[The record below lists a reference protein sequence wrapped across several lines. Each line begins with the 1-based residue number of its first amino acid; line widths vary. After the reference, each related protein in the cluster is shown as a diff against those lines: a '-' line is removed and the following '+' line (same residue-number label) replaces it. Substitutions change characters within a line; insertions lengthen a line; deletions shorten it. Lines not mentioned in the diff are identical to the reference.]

1 MKDLIPTIKIT
12 NYAGVSSIKDGMK
25 SNAYS
30 KVEREKKPSWI
41 RMTANQ
47 VNQNYSLIKNKVKN
61 LNLSTVCEEAKCPNL
76 SECWSRGTAT
86 FMLMGDTCTRACQF
100 CSVNTGNPKGW
111 LDKDEP
117 RKIAETIALMS
128 LKYIVLTCVN
138 RDDISDGGAQHFA
151 ETVEAIK
158 KLSPETEVEVLTSDF
173 NGAYESIK
181 TVVNSPIKVFAQN
194 IETVERLTYP
204 IRDPRAGYSKTL
216 QVLKNAKEINPN
228 MITKSS
234 VILGLG
240 EKEEEIYQTF
250 EDLRKHDVDIV
261 TLGQYLRPT
270 LNHHPID
277 RWVTP
282 EEFDL
287 YRKEGLKYGF
297 LEVISSPMARSSYRA
312 ERALDLNNAGIK
324 I

>member
-25 SNAYS
+25 SNTYS

-117 RKIAETIALMS
+117 KKIAETIALMS

-151 ETVEAIK
+151 DTVEAIK

-194 IETVERLTYP
+194 IETVERLTPP

-234 VILGLG
+234 IILGLG

-282 EEFDL
+282 EEFDF

>member
-1 MKDLIPTIKIT
+1 MRDLIPTVKIT
-12 NYAGVSSIKDGMK
+12 NHAGVKSIKDGMK
-25 SNAYS
+25 SNSYS
-30 KVEREKKPSWI
+30 NIEREKKPSWI

-47 VNQNYSLIKNKVKN
+47 ANQNYTLIKNKVKH

-111 LDKDEP
+111 LDKEEP
-117 RKIAETIALMS
+117 SKIAETIAIMD

-151 ETVEAIK
+151 DTVNAIK
-158 KLSPETEVEVLTSDF
+158 KLSPKTEVEVLTSDF
-173 NGAYESIK
+173 NGAYDSVE

-194 IETVERLTYP
+194 IETVERLTHP
-204 IRDPRAGYSKTL
+204 IRDPRAGYKKTL
-216 QVLKNAKEINPN
+216 DVLQMAKEINAD

-234 VILGLG
+234 IILGLG

-250 EDLRKHDVDIV
+250 KDLRDHSVDIV

-287 YRKEGLKYGF
+287 YRKVGLKYGF

-312 ERALDLNNAGIK
+312 ERALDFNNAGLK
-324 I
+324 V

>member
-1 MKDLIPTIKIT
+1 MRDLIPTVKIT
-12 NYAGVSSIKDGMK
+12 NHAGVKSIKDGMK
-25 SNAYS
+25 SNSYS
-30 KVEREKKPSWI
+30 NIEREKKPSWI

-47 VNQNYSLIKNKVKN
+47 ANQNYTLIKNKVKH

-111 LDKDEP
+111 LDKEEP
-117 RKIAETIALMS
+117 TKIAETIAIMN

-151 ETVEAIK
+151 DTVNAIK
-158 KLSPETEVEVLTSDF
+158 KLSPKTEVEVLTSDF
-173 NGAYESIK
+173 NGAYDSVE

-194 IETVERLTYP
+194 IETVERLTHP
-204 IRDPRAGYSKTL
+204 IRDPRAGYKKTL
-216 QVLKNAKEINPN
+216 DVLQMAKEINAD

-234 VILGLG
+234 IILGLG
-240 EKEEEIYQTF
+240 EKEEEIFQTF
-250 EDLRKHDVDIV
+250 KDLREHSVDIV

-287 YRKEGLKYGF
+287 YRKVGLKYGF

-312 ERALDLNNAGIK
+312 ERALDFNNAGIK
-324 I
+324 V

>member
-151 ETVEAIK
+151 DTVEAIK

-194 IETVERLTYP
+194 IETVERLTLT

-234 VILGLG
+234 IILGLG

>member
-117 RKIAETIALMS
+117 RKIAETIALMG

-151 ETVEAIK
+151 DTVEAIK

-173 NGAYESIK
+173 NGDYESIK

-194 IETVERLTYP
+194 IETVERLTHP

-234 VILGLG
+234 IILGLG
-240 EKEEEIYQTF
+240 EKEEEIYKTF

-312 ERALDLNNAGIK
+312 ERALDLNNVGIK

>member
-1 MKDLIPTIKIT
+1 MKDLIPTVKIT

-47 VNQNYSLIKNKVKN
+47 ANQNYSLIKNKVKN

-117 RKIAETIALMS
+117 RKIAETIALMN

-151 ETVEAIK
+151 DTVEAIK
-158 KLSPETEVEVLTSDF
+158 KLSPRTEVEVLTSDF
-173 NGAYESIK
+173 NGDKESIK
-181 TVVNSPIKVFAQN
+181 TVVSSPIKVFAQN
-194 IETVERLTYP
+194 IETVERLTHP
-204 IRDPRAGYSKTL
+204 IRDPRAGYLKTL
-216 QVLKNAKEINPN
+216 QVLKNAKKINPS

-234 VILGLG
+234 IILGLG
-240 EKEEEIYQTF
+240 ETDKEIYQTF
-250 EDLRKHDVDIV
+250 EDLREHDVDIV

>member
-1 MKDLIPTIKIT
+1 MKDLIPTKKIT

-117 RKIAETIALMS
+117 RKIAETIASMS

-151 ETVEAIK
+151 DTVEAIK

-234 VILGLG
+234 IILGLG

-287 YRKEGLKYGF
+287 YRKECLKYGF

-312 ERALDLNNAGIK
+312 ERAMDLNNAGIK

>member
-1 MKDLIPTIKIT
+1 MKDLIPTVKIT
-12 NYAGVSSIKDGMK
+12 NFAGVSSIKDGMK

-47 VNQNYSLIKNKVKN
+47 ANQNYSLIKNKVKN

-111 LDKDEP
+111 LDKEEP
-117 RKIAETIALMS
+117 RKIAETISLMN

-138 RDDISDGGAQHFA
+138 RDDISDGGAKHFA
-151 ETVEAIK
+151 DTVEAIK
-158 KLSPETEVEVLTSDF
+158 QLSPQTEVEVLTSDF
-173 NGAYESIK
+173 NGAYDSIK

-194 IETVERLTYP
+194 IETVERLTHP
-204 IRDPRAGYSKTL
+204 IRDPRAGYLKTL
-216 QVLKNAKEINPN
+216 KVLKTAKEINPS

-234 VILGLG
+234 IILGLG
-240 EKEEEIYQTF
+240 EKEEEIYKTF
-250 EDLRKHDVDIV
+250 EDLRSYNVDIV

-287 YRKEGLKYGF
+287 YRKVGLKYGF

-312 ERALDLNNAGIK
+312 ERALDLNNVGIK

>member
-1 MKDLIPTIKIT
+1 MKDLIPTVKIT
-12 NYAGVSSIKDGMK
+12 NFAGVSSIKDGMK

-30 KVEREKKPSWI
+30 KIEREKKPSWI
-41 RMTANQ
+41 RLTANQ
-47 VNQNYSLIKNKVKN
+47 VNQNYSLIKNKVKSF
-61 LNLSTVCEEAKCPNL
+61 NLSTVCEEAKCPNL

-117 RKIAETIALMS
+117 RKIAETISLMG

-138 RDDISDGGAQHFA
+138 RDDIPDGGAQHFA
-151 ETVEAIK
+151 KTVEAIK
-158 KLSPETEVEVLTSDF
+158 KLSPKTEVEVLTSDF
-173 NGAYESIK
+173 NGAYDSIE
-181 TVVNSPIKVFAQN
+181 TVVKSPIKVFAQN
-194 IETVERLTYP
+194 IETVERLTHP

-216 QVLKNAKEINPN
+216 DVLKTAKEINPDT
-228 MITKSS
+228 ITKSS
-234 VILGLG
+234 IILGLG
-240 EKEEEIYQTF
+240 ETGEEIYETF
-250 EDLRKHDVDIV
+250 EDLRKHNVDIV

-282 EEFDL
+282 KEFDL

-312 ERALDLNNAGIK
+312 ERALDFNNAGIK

>member
-1 MKDLIPTIKIT
+1 MKNLIPTVKIT
-12 NYAGVSSIKDGMK
+12 NFAGVSSIKDGMK
-25 SNAYS
+25 SNNYS

-47 VNQNYSLIKNKVKN
+47 ANKNYSLIKNKVKN

-117 RKIAETIALMS
+117 RKIAETISLMS

-138 RDDISDGGAQHFA
+138 RDDIPDGGAQHFA
-151 ETVEAIK
+151 KTVEAIK
-158 KLSPETEVEVLTSDF
+158 ELSPQTEVEVLTSDF
-173 NGAYESIK
+173 NGAYDSIE

-194 IETVERLTYP
+194 IETVERLTHP

-216 QVLKNAKEINPN
+216 EVLKTAKKINPD

-234 VILGLG
+234 IILGLG
-240 EKEEEIYQTF
+240 ETEDEIYQTF
-250 EDLRKHDVDIV
+250 EDLRKHNVDIV

-282 EEFDL
+282 KEFDL
-287 YRKEGLKYGF
+287 YRKVGLKYGF
-297 LEVISSPMARSSYRA
+297 LEVVSSPMARSSYRA
-312 ERALDLNNAGIK
+312 ERALDFNNAGIK

>member
-117 RKIAETIALMS
+117 KKIAETIALMS

-151 ETVEAIK
+151 DTVEAIK

-181 TVVNSPIKVFAQN
+181 TVVHSPIKVFAQN
-194 IETVERLTYP
+194 IETVERLTHP

-234 VILGLG
+234 IILGLG

>member
-41 RMTANQ
+41 RMTAKQ

-151 ETVEAIK
+151 DTVEAIK

-234 VILGLG
+234 IILGLG

>member
-1 MKDLIPTIKIT
+1 MKDLIPTVKIT
-12 NYAGVSSIKDGMK
+12 NFAGVSSIKDGMK

-47 VNQNYSLIKNKVKN
+47 ANQNYSLIKNKVKN

-111 LDKDEP
+111 LDKEEP
-117 RKIAETIALMS
+117 RKIAETISLMN

-138 RDDISDGGAQHFA
+138 RDDISDGGAKHFA
-151 ETVEAIK
+151 ETDEAIK
-158 KLSPETEVEVLTSDF
+158 QLSPQTEVEVLTSDF
-173 NGAYESIK
+173 NGAYDSIK

-194 IETVERLTYP
+194 IETVERLTHP
-204 IRDPRAGYSKTL
+204 IRDPRAGYLKTL
-216 QVLKNAKEINPN
+216 KVLKTAKEINPS

-234 VILGLG
+234 IILGLG
-240 EKEEEIYQTF
+240 EKEEEIYKTF
-250 EDLRKHDVDIV
+250 EDLRSHDVDIV

-287 YRKEGLKYGF
+287 YRKVGLKYGF

-312 ERALDLNNAGIK
+312 ERALDFNNAGIK

>member
-128 LKYIVLTCVN
+128 LKYIVLTCDN

-151 ETVEAIK
+151 DTVEAIK

-194 IETVERLTYP
+194 IETVERLTHP

-216 QVLKNAKEINPN
+216 QVLKNAKEINPY

-234 VILGLG
+234 IILGLG